1 MDRLARIQELMPLL
15 TQDNFTRSWTETERQ
30 EFLQLIQ
37 SQEAAE

>member
-1 MDRLARIQELMPLL
+1 MDRLARIQELMQLL
-15 TQDNFTRSWTETERQ
+15 TQDNFTRCWTETERQ